1 MGQLQK
7 IAPELVELGYRII
20 AISPDRPEK
29 LKASL
34 DKNEFGHVL
43 LSDSKMT
50 AAKAFGI
57 AYRVDD
63 DTLKV
68 YKNYGID
75 LEESSGEQHHQLP
88 VPSVFLVGKSGRI
101 EFQYVNPD
109 YKVRLDP
116 DVLLAAAKAAAK

>member
-7 IAPELVELGYRII
+7 IAPELLELGYSII
-20 AISPDRPEK
+20 AISPDRPER
-29 LKASL
+29 LQASL
-34 DKNEFGHVL
+34 EKNEFGTVL
-43 LSDSKMT
+43 LSDSKM
-50 AAKAFGI
+50 AASSAFGI
-57 AYRVDD
+57 AYKVDD
-63 DTLKV
+63 DTLGALK
-68 YKNYGID
+68 KYGID
-75 LEESSGEQHHQLP
+75 IEESSGEQHHLLP